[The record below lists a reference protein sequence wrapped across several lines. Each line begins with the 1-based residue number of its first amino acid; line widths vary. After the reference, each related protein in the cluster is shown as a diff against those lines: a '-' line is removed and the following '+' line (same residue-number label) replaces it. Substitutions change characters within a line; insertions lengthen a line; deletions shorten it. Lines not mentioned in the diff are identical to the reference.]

1 MLLKAWQVNI
11 DLQPDYNYYNA
22 VSYTAAYIRKSENST
37 SEAIKQAV
45 QEINY
50 RIFQQE
56 YQWENWLIHWFVPD

>member
-22 VSYTAAYIRKSENST
+22 VSYTAAYFRKSENST

-45 QEINY
+45 QNINY

-56 YQWENWLIHWFVPD
+56 YQ